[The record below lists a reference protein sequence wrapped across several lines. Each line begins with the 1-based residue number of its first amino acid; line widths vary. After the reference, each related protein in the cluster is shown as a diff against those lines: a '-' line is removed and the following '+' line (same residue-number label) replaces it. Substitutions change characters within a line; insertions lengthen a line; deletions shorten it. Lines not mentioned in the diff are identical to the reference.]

1 MGKSNSRQKR
11 IIIVVAQASVPIQD
25 LVVCK
30 QLKVPALVVVNERDP
45 VHPAVLGETLA
56 SAIPGAALCRVASN
70 ADSENRHQAG
80 VIQAVSEFL

>member
-1 MGKSNSRQKR
+1 M
-11 IIIVVAQASVPIQD
+11 PIQD

-56 SAIPGAALCRVASN
+56 STIPVPRFAASPRKRIPRADTKPASSRQSPN
-70 ADSENRHQAG
+70 TFD
-80 VIQAVSEFL
+80 L